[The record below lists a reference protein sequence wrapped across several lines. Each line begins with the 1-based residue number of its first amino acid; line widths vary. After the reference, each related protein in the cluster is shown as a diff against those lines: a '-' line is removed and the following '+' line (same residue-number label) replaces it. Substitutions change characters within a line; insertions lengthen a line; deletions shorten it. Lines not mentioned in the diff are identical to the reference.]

1 MPKMNFS
8 RLIWLDA
15 SEEFYVN
22 NPTNAAK
29 ENLLTLV
36 NVPTKN

>member
-1 MPKMNFS
+1 MPKMNFI

-22 NPTNAAK
+22 NPTNAAA
-29 ENLLTLV
+29 EDLLMLV
-36 NVPTKN
+36 HVLTKN